1 MEEYQEKIGFNFCD
15 IIVKVMFILK
25 YFNQICTNNI
35 NMININIKINMT
47 KGIQLLFEYFLYT
60 VLLNNECINNLNT
73 DFISYFIFRL
83 NTEVKTLQEQVQE
96 NKDLNQTM
104 KLELSVYEKLEKQ
117 GKLKFIVT

>member
-1 MEEYQEKIGFNFCD
+1 M
-15 IIVKVMFILK
+15 
-25 YFNQICTNNI
+25 
-35 NMININIKINMT
+35 
-47 KGIQLLFEYFLYT
+47 LFEYFLYT

-73 DFISYFIFRL
+73 DFLFFFIFRL

-117 GKLKFIVT
+117 GKLEFIFI

>member
-1 MEEYQEKIGFNFCD
+1 
-15 IIVKVMFILK
+15 
-25 YFNQICTNNI
+25 
-35 NMININIKINMT
+35 MININIKINMT

-117 GKLKFIVT
+117 GKLKFILI